1 MSQGSILEIIRYAPE
16 HLDEF
21 QTLHVAD
28 LKDLFTDDITLWINI
43 EGNDPALLESLI
55 DFFQLHPLLAE
66 SLSDFNQSPK
76 LEEFDDHI
84 FVTLKMLSNDTN
96 SDKIIVEHLN
106 IVIGQ
111 NYLITL
117 QEGLEGDVF
126 HPIREKLNRMKSRLR
141 VKGSD
146 YLAYAVLD
154 VIIDNYIMII
164 ESFGERIEE
173 LEKQFLNEDQ
183 KDPLK
188 EIYDY
193 KLQIN
198 FLRKTIRP
206 VREVAALLEKSDSEI
221 IDNSTIPYFN
231 SLVNHMAH
239 STEAIETYQIML
251 NDQLYL
257 YQTRVSNKLN
267 EILRTL
273 TIFSVVFIPLTFIA
287 GVYGTN
293 FHFLPELEFKYS
305 YPIFWGVMVVIASG
319 MLVYFKR
326 KKWM

>member
-1 MSQGSILEIIRYAPE
+1 MLEIIRYAPE

-21 QTLHVAD
+21 QTLNIQD
-28 LKDLFTDDITLWINI
+28 LKDLFTKDITLWINI
-43 EGNDPALLESLI
+43 EGNDPELLESLSE
-55 DFFQLHPLLAE
+55 FFHLHPLLAE
-66 SLSDFNQSPK
+66 SLSDFSQSPR

-84 FVTLKMLSNDTN
+84 FLTLKMLSNDPNTG
-96 SDKIIVEHLN
+96 KIVVEHLN
-106 IVIGQ
+106 IIIGE

-173 LEKQFLNEDQ
+173 LEKQFLNTDQ

-206 VREVAALLEKSDSEI
+206 VREVAVLLEKSDSEI
-221 IDNSTIPYFN
+221 IDNTTIPYFN

-273 TIFSVVFIPLTFIA
+273 TIFSVVFIPLTFVA

-293 FHFLPELEFKYS
+293 FKFLPELEYKYA
-305 YPIFWGVMVVIASG
+305 YPIFWGILIVIAGG

>member
-1 MSQGSILEIIRYAPE
+1 LEIIRYAPE
-16 HLDEF
+16 LLDEF
-21 QTLHVAD
+21 HSLKVED
-28 LKDLFTDDITLWINI
+28 LKDLFTKNITLWINI
-43 EGNDPALLESLI
+43 EGNDPELLASLSE
-55 DFFQLHPLLAE
+55 FFQLHPLLQE
-66 SLSDFNQSPK
+66 NMSDFTQSPR

-84 FVTLKMLSNDTN
+84 FLTLKMLSNESATG
-96 SDKIIVEHLN
+96 KIVVEHLN
-106 IVIGQ
+106 IIIGE
-111 NYLITL
+111 NYLITI

-173 LEKQFLNEDQ
+173 LEKQFLNTDQ

-206 VREVAALLEKSDSEI
+206 VREVAVLLEKSDSEI
-221 IDNSTIPYFN
+221 INASTIPYYN

-273 TIFSVVFIPLTFIA
+273 TIFSVIFIPLTFIA

-293 FHFLPELEFKYS
+293 FKFLPELSYKYS
-305 YPIFWGVMVVIASG
+305 YAIFWGVLIVIAGG

-326 KKWM
+326 KRWM